1 MRTNDVVR
9 FSPIGTAVLTLASL
23 ISAAGFLWPF
33 FYNGQSL
40 PRTQLFFWAALTVAF
55 FCNALPIQQI
65 TRLLWNIANVFA
77 PLLTV

>member
-9 FSPIGTAVLTLASL
+9 FSPLGTAVLTLASL

-40 PRTQLFFWAALTVAF
+40 PRTQLFFWAALTLAF
-55 FCNALPIQQI
+55 F
-65 TRLLWNIANVFA
+65 
-77 PLLTV
+77 